1 MAGSL
6 AHSDRPA
13 AVRRLLDALAET
25 LRVAAA
31 SEASAAAPLTDFA
44 RRVRAIGTEGPA
56 APAPPERLAVCRVWD
71 DALRAAPGALA
82 GPVAALGPWLS
93 WTQNPNYRRRPPDP
107 TFLDN
112 YGYAVIAGPADGP
125 PALVSAPDVALGVL
139 LLGPGA
145 YYPLHAHP
153 AVEVYVTLT
162 PDGEWWRG
170 DGPWR
175 REPPGAAIYHAP
187 GVPHAMRAGSA
198 PLLAL
203 YVWRGDL
210 ATYARIT
217 SPSLPTRR
225 SSPGRA
231 GARPGGRRARGTRGP
246 AHRRG
251 RRPGRP

>member
-25 LRVAAA
+25 LRAAAA
-31 SEASAAAPLTDFA
+31 SEASAAAPLDDFA
-44 RRVRAIGTEGPA
+44 RRVQAIGTAAPT
-56 APAPPERLAVCRVWD
+56 APAPPERLPVCRVWD

-82 GPVAALGPWLS
+82 GPVATLFPWLS
-93 WTQNPNYRRRPPDP
+93 WTQNPNYRRR
-107 TFLDN
+107 
-112 YGYAVIAGPADGP
+112 P

-217 SPSLPTRR
+217 SPSSPTRR

>member
-1 MAGSL
+1 MACRRASRPARSARKSKSARLGTRSSCTRGRGGMAGSL

-13 AVRRLLDALAET
+13 AVRRLLDALADT
-25 LRVAAA
+25 LRAAAA
-31 SEASAAAPLTDFA
+31 SEASAAAPLDDFA
-44 RRVRAIGTEGPA
+44 RRVRALGTA
-56 APAPPERLAVCRVWD
+56 
-71 DALRAAPGALA
+71 
-82 GPVAALGPWLS
+82 
-93 WTQNPNYRRRPPDP
+93 
-107 TFLDN
+107 
-112 YGYAVIAGPADGP
+112 
-125 PALVSAPDVALGVL
+125 ALGVL
-139 LLGPGA
+139 LPGPGA
-145 YYPLHAHP
+145 YYPLPTHP

-162 PDGEWWRG
+162 PEGEWWRD

-217 SPSLPTRR
+217 SPSSPTRR

-231 GARPGGRRARGTRGP
+231 GARPGGRRARGT
-246 AHRRG
+246 
-251 RRPGRP
+251 